1 MPKSL
6 NRITILILMIAIGA
20 ILWWGGLNNFIRQI
34 PQSTPTHVEKADA
47 IIILTGGKRRIQT
60 GLKLLKQNH
69 APVLFISGVKPGT
82 TKQNLTRGYPE
93 LRDRIK
99 LGLEADTT
107 RQNASEISAW
117 VHKNHIRSCIILTND
132 YHMPRS
138 KLELSRFL
146 KNCKK
151 TYYPVRT
158 PWLHKH
164 LKKNRVPSIVF
175 SEYHKYLLAN
185 IRQPLERLFYRR

>member
-1 MPKSL
+1 MPKALTNSA
-6 NRITILILMIAIGA
+6 ILIVIIAIGI
-20 ILWWGGLNNFIRQI
+20 ILWWSGLNSFIRQI
-34 PQSTPTHVEKADA
+34 PKSTPSHVEKADA

-60 GLKLLKQNH
+60 GLRLLKQNY
-69 APVLFISGVKPGT
+69 APVLFISGVKPGIR
-82 TKQNLTRGYPE
+82 KQNLTRGYPE
-93 LRDRIK
+93 LRERIK

-107 RQNASEISAW
+107 RQNASEIAAW
-117 VHKNHIRSCIILTND
+117 VHKNHVRSCIILTND

-146 KNCKK
+146 QSCKK
-151 TYYPVRT
+151 TYYPVFT

-185 IRQPLERLFYRR
+185 IRQPLERLFR